1 MEAAEISHPS
11 RPKHLSKLHGLTTAW
26 SVWSSDPQE
35 ELLQHSRY
43 IRDFLSPILAS
54 QPELPAVDLALMSS
68 VLSRIG
74 AVEMTIDLLRK
85 TRIEK
90 ALMLVVKEAEECWPT
105 ALVSYFLFIHCE
117 HLVFLEFDSISQE
130 MFRWKRIPKTS
141 KLMGKCQ

>member
-1 MEAAEISHPS
+1 MEAEISHPL
-11 RPKHLSKLHGLTTAW
+11 RPKHLSKLHGLTTTAW
-26 SVWSSDPQE
+26 SVWPTDARD

-43 IRDFLSPILAS
+43 IRDFLSPTLAT

-74 AVEMTIDLLRK
+74 AVEMTIDLLRQ

-105 ALVSYFLFIHCE
+105 ALASYFLFSHFE
-117 HLVFLEFDSISQE
+117 HLVSLEFDSIS
-130 MFRWKRIPKTS
+130 
-141 KLMGKCQ
+141 